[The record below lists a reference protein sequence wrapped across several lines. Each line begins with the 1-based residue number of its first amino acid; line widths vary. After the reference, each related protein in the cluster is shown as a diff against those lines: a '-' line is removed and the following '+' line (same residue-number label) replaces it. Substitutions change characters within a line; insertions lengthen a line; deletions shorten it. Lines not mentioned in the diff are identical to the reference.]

1 METASIGSAAI
12 KLTDKILGYDS
23 DDLADILKAIASEI
37 GVAHISYLRF
47 SSKRSEEVSL
57 LTGVNTYSDEWGR
70 RYFLKKYSDIDPVI
84 RVGVL
89 ATATFDWDTLDRD
102 DPAVRNFFED
112 AIQHGVG
119 CSGLSIPLRR
129 QNTVSV
135 ISFSSNLPKREWEGF
150 KASNMTILQQL
161 SALID
166 SAASTDRK
174 LKRPPVQLSAREEQC
189 LMWVARGKTHQEV
202 AEVLDLTL
210 GAVKTHLDTARRKL
224 QCINLTH
231 AVGVAVA
238 MGIIPIEELEDRDN
252 K

>member
-1 METASIGSAAI
+1 METVSIGSAAV
-12 KLTDKILGYDS
+12 KLTDKILGYNT
-23 DDLADILKAIASEI
+23 DDLADIMKAIASEI
-37 GVAHISYLRF
+37 GVAHIAHFRF
-47 SSKRSEEVSL
+47 SSKRSEDVTL
-57 LTGVNTYSDEWGR
+57 LTGVSTYSSEWQT
-70 RYFLKKYSDIDPVI
+70 RYFLKKYLDIDPVI
-84 RVGVL
+84 RFGVV
-89 ATATFDWDTLDRD
+89 AVAAFDWDTLDRD

-129 QNTVSV
+129 QNTSSL
-135 ISFSSNLPKREWEGF
+135 ISFNSNLPKREWEAF
-150 KASNMTILQQL
+150 KASNMTNLQQL

-174 LKRPPVQLSAREEQC
+174 LKRTPVQLSAREEQC
-189 LMWVARGKTHQEV
+189 LRWVARGKTHQEV

-224 QCINLTH
+224 DCINLTH